1 VRAWWSNLS
10 RTKRVIAITL
20 LVVLLLV
27 SGYGAVDGLMRY
39 SSMTSLAKSGM
50 QHLRAAQAIVG
61 ATKNA
66 PTILFDA
73 TKREALT
80 SELIAAEHDFS
91 QLRAQLHAPGGSL
104 WVASVT
110 PGLSG
115 TTQSAARLAV
125 AADEA
130 CLAGLALL
138 QIGPIASTWL
148 AGDIILSASDTAPKG
163 GLNLD
168 QVNQIAAAARD
179 ALAHA
184 RLAINAISLAD
195 LAAMPGSLVSASQRT
210 QLEQFIRDKD
220 KVQEQLTTFAGWIDL
235 LPGMLGITG
244 PEQFLLMLQDRS
256 ELRPTGGFLGN
267 FAILTLRNGQLQPFS
282 LEDTYALDKPFTSKY
297 GSLPLPDGYPWYPF
311 YPFALRDSNLN
322 ADMPTAAQ
330 TALRL
335 YKTES
340 GGNTPQGM
348 ILITPVIMQTALL
361 AVGAVTVPQ
370 WGDTVTAANLEAV
383 IHKHQL
389 TVITTGERKA
399 FTSALAQE
407 VMRRIKAMPRAA
419 LLSLAFDDLKYF
431 QTKDIQ
437 IYFADP
443 KAQELLRQ
451 SKVDSSIATGPGDGV
466 MVVDANIGVNKGSQF
481 TTVRYVDQVTVDQNG
496 SATHSLQIIYNFK
509 VTDYSQ
515 LYGQDQYHTY
525 ARIYLPPQAELTAVS
540 GFSGAQPKALGAAD
554 VANRKMIGGTV
565 LVPDG
570 KPVTVTVSW
579 SVPAIVTKDSS
590 ANVYQALYQ
599 HQAGSKQTLTLT
611 VKLPNSD
618 KPIAIYDGAL
628 NTDKQF
634 TLRY

>member
-1 VRAWWSNLS
+1 VRAWWSNFS
-10 RTKRVIAITL
+10 RTKKVITVTL
-20 LVVLLLV
+20 LAVILLI
-27 SGYGAVDGLMRY
+27 SGFGAVDGLMRY
-39 SSMTSLAKSGM
+39 SSMTSLAKTGM

-61 ATKNA
+61 ASKNA
-66 PTILFDA
+66 PTILFDT
-73 TKREALT
+73 TKRGALT
-80 SELIAAEHDFS
+80 SELTAAEQNFS

-115 TTQSAARLAV
+115 TTQSAARLAF

-163 GLNLD
+163 G
-168 QVNQIAAAARD
+168 VNQEQVSEIAGAVRD

-184 RLAINAISLAD
+184 RLAINSISLSD
-195 LAAMPGSLVSASQRT
+195 LAAMPGSLVSATQRA

-220 KVQEQLTTFAGWIDL
+220 KVQEQLSIFASWIDL
-235 LPGMLGITG
+235 LPALLGISA
-244 PEQFLLMLQDRS
+244 PEQFLFMLQDRS

-267 FAILTLRNGQLQPFS
+267 FAILTVRNGQLQPFS
-282 LEDTYALDKPFTSKY
+282 LEDTYSLDFPYTSKY
-297 GSLPLPDGYPWYPF
+297 GSLPFPDGYPWFPLRPF
-311 YPFALRDSNLN
+311 GLRDSNLN

-330 TALRL
+330 TALRI

-340 GGNTPQGM
+340 GGSTPQGM

-361 AVGAVTVPQ
+361 AVGPVTVPE
-370 WGDTVTAANLEAV
+370 WGDKVTAANLEAT

-389 TVITTGERKA
+389 TVITKGERKA
-399 FTSALAQE
+399 FTAALAQE
-407 VMRRIKAMPRAA
+407 VMKRIKAMPRAT

-437 IYFADP
+437 MYFTDQ
-443 KAQELLRQ
+443 KAEDLLRR
-451 SKVDSSIATGPGDGV
+451 SKVDGSIATGAGDGV
-466 MVVDANIGVNKGSQF
+466 MVVDSNIGGNKGSQF
-481 TTVRYVDQVTVDQNG
+481 TTVKYVDQVTVDQNG
-496 SATHSLQIIYNFK
+496 AATHVLQIIYNFK
-509 VTDYSQ
+509 VTDFSQ
-515 LYGQDQYHTY
+515 LYGQDLYHTY
-525 ARIYLPPQAELTAVS
+525 ARVYLPPKSTLVAIS

-554 VANRKMIGGTV
+554 IPNRTMIGGTV
-565 LVPDG
+565 LAHDG
-570 KPVTVTVSW
+570 RPLTVTVSW
-579 SVPAIVTKDSS
+579 SVPAIVSKSGDV
-590 ANVYQALYQ
+590 NVYQLLYQ
-599 HQAGSKQTLTLT
+599 HQAGSKQSLKLT

-618 KPIAIYDGAL
+618 KPVAVYDGAL
-628 NTDKQF
+628 DTDKQF